1 MWLIAKNVLFS
12 PLGKLAMTSAAV
24 AIVLV
29 GTYAYGHYV
38 GYSEGKVEQLK
49 ASVEAYKT
57 RDKVDEE
64 VSGLNSVQLCIEL
77 GGLRD
82 DCNQL
87 RGVEETTGGKQPGS
101 TGN

>member
-1 MWLIAKNVLFS
+1 MWLLAKNILLS
-12 PLGKLAMTSAAV
+12 PLGKTAMMAAATAV
-24 AIVLV
+24 VLI
-29 GTYAYGHYV
+29 GTYAYGHHV

-87 RGVEETTGGKQPGS
+87 RGVEETPGAK
-101 TGN
+101 